1 METYLK
7 LKFKSSLGKSTF
19 MKIANPK
26 KDLTKEKVLEA
37 MQNIAAASAF
47 IKEDTD
53 LYVTPV
59 SAKYVT
65 TTEKAVVEEQVN

>member
-1 METYLK
+1 
-7 LKFKSSLGKSTF
+7 
-19 MKIANPK
+19 
-26 KDLTKEKVLEA
+26 

-65 TTEKAVVEEQVN
+65 TTEKSCC

>member
-1 METYLK
+1 
-7 LKFKSSLGKSTF
+7 
-19 MKIANPK
+19 
-26 KDLTKEKVLEA
+26 

>member
-53 LYVTPV
+53 LYVPPV